1 MDLETGIY
9 PYTDSFTTTTGSVC
23 TGLGIPEE
31 SIETTIGAFSVIS
44 ILDKAF
50 VQHMKTFPTK
60 IENPQIGVA
69 LNERYK
75 ISQDEFVFGWTDL
88 NLVHNAERI
97 NKLDSLFLTHLD
109 LLDDLDEIRVCTGYK
124 NKRGDLLPKG

>member
-50 VQHMKTFPTK
+50 V
-60 IENPQIGVA
+60 
-69 LNERYK
+69 
-75 ISQDEFVFGWTDL
+75 
-88 NLVHNAERI
+88 
-97 NKLDSLFLTHLD
+97 
-109 LLDDLDEIRVCTGYK
+109 
-124 NKRGDLLPKG
+124 

>member
-1 MDLETGIY
+1 MVDDTIVLLNREIYDRKRILVEDCSSTSMDLETGIY

-50 VQHMKTFPTK
+50 V
-60 IENPQIGVA
+60 
-69 LNERYK
+69 
-75 ISQDEFVFGWTDL
+75 
-88 NLVHNAERI
+88 
-97 NKLDSLFLTHLD
+97 
-109 LLDDLDEIRVCTGYK
+109 
-124 NKRGDLLPKG
+124 